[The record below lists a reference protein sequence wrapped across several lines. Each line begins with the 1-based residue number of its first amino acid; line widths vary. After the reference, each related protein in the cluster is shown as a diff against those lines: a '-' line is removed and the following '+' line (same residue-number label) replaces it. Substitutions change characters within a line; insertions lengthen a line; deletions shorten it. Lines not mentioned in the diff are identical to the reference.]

1 MSPQGAYAIHICYA
15 MSTSDDERIPLSY
28 VSIFAT
34 ATFCRTLRAYI
45 DCPLRAQFL
54 MATPRELLPL
64 GYRAMPATGSPTHV
78 HVAHNA
84 YSRQRCITRS
94 HPLRTPVR
102 CSWEV

>member
-34 ATFCRTLRAYI
+34 ATFCRTSRVHT
-45 DCPLRAQFL
+45 DCPLPVQCL
-54 MATPRELLPL
+54 KATPRELLPL
-64 GYRAMPATGSPTHV
+64 GDRAMPATGSPTHV

-84 YSRQRCITRS
+84 YLRQRCI
-94 HPLRTPVR
+94 
-102 CSWEV
+102 

>member
-28 VSIFAT
+28 VSSFAT

-45 DCPLRAQFL
+45 DCPLPVQCL
-54 MATPRELLPL
+54 MAAPREHLPL
-64 GYRAMPATGSPTHV
+64 GDRAMPAMGSSTHV

-84 YSRQRCITRS
+84 YSRQRCK
-94 HPLRTPVR
+94 
-102 CSWEV
+102 